1 MQIYMIK
8 DEGQEKELEITAPW
22 AMVEEEYKDILKRYS
37 KLALKG
43 FRPGK
48 APVGAIESFFRT
60 EIKNEL
66 VAATSTRLCR
76 TALKAKE
83 LETGSTIELSD
94 VESSKNNYLRFK
106 ASFIEMPAFELPDFR
121 HLDLASDDLEEQL
134 NEVSHKLLD
143 RTDIP
148 VHAVFIE
155 NEKRYSEPS
164 DDYSPEA
171 EAAIADRV
179 RLMLI
184 LKKIASQDAI
194 EVDAKD
200 VDERIRLIAAD
211 NDVTPD
217 ELRNYLMENGG
228 IPRLTETLL
237 AEAVL
242 HYIIDEQQ
250 PY

>member
-1 MQIYMIK
+1 MEINIIK
-8 DEGQEKELEITAPW
+8 NEGQEKELEIIAPW
-22 AMVEEEYKDILKRYS
+22 IMVEEEYKDILKRYS
-37 KLALKG
+37 RLALKG

-48 APVGAIESFFRT
+48 APVSAIESFFRN

-66 VAATSTRLCR
+66 LSATSTRLCR
-76 TALKAKE
+76 TALKEKG
-83 LETGSTIELSD
+83 LEAGTAIELSD
-94 VESSKNNYLRFK
+94 IESSKNNHLRFK
-106 ASFIEMPAFELPDFR
+106 AAFIEMPAFELPDFR
-121 HLDLASDDLEEQL
+121 HLKLASVDAEDQL
-134 NEVSHKLLD
+134 NEVSRKLLD
-143 RTDIP
+143 RTTIP
-148 VHAVFIE
+148 LHPAFIE

-164 DDYSPEA
+164 DDTTPEA

-184 LKKIASQDAI
+184 LKKIAAQDAI

-217 ELRNYLMENGG
+217 ELRNYLIENGG

-237 AEAVL
+237 AEVVL
-242 HYIIDEQQ
+242 HYIIEEQQ
-250 PY
+250 TH